1 MRLEREKVIQV
12 ALALLDE
19 VGLDGL
25 TVRRLAERLG
35 VQNPALYWHF
45 KNKQELLNRMAEV
58 MLAEAFTGLD
68 QSLPPE
74 AWAAWLADVARRL
87 RHALLS
93 YRDGARLMAAADL
106 SSSERTR
113 STAPSAEQSCSVVRS
128 AIGPW
133 PRNIAKS
140 SVPRC

>member
-1 MRLEREKVIQV
+1 MPLERETMVRV
-12 ALALLDE
+12 ALMLLNE

-58 MLAEAFTGLD
+58 MLAEAFAGLN
-68 QSLPPE
+68 QSPPPE

-93 YRDGARLMAAADL
+93 YRDGSRVLAAADL
-106 SSSERTR
+106 RGSEQFIIFDLALRVLTNAGFDLH
-113 STAPSAEQSCSVVRS
+113 TAF
-128 AIGPW
+128 IGTTT
-133 PRNIAKS
+133 IFDYTL
-140 SVPRC
+140 

>member
-1 MRLEREKVIQV
+1 MQRGGVMRLEREKVIHV
-12 ALALLDE
+12 ALTLIDE

-58 MLAEAFTGLD
+58 MLAEAFAGID
-68 QSLPPE
+68 RSPAAE
-74 AWAAWLADVARRL
+74 AWADWLADVARRL

-93 YRDGARLMAAADL
+93 YHDGARVIAAADL
-106 SSSERTR
+106 RGSEELVILDLALRVLTN
-113 STAPSAEQSCSVVRS
+113 A
-128 AIGPW
+128 G
-133 PRNIAKS
+133 
-140 SVPRC
+140 